1 MIRGSRRR
9 TINSAGFWRCKATIR
24 RGWSRSKTRVALNA
38 EYPEPHYLLGKIYH
52 RLGNDPLSK
61 TEIAR
66 FTELKKR
73 Q

>member
-1 MIRGSRRR
+1 
-9 TINSAGFWRCKATIR
+9 
-24 RGWSRSKTRVALNA
+24 VALNA

-66 FTELKKR
+66 FTELKNAREAQAAPESQKKKM
-73 Q
+73 